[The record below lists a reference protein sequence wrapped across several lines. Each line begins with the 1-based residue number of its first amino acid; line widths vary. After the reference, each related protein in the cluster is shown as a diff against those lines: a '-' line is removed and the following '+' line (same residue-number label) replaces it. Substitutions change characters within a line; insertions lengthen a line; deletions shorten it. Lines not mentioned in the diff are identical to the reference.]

1 MIDES
6 ADNIEQ
12 RKKRFKLY
20 ERISFHLTDY
30 VIIDAGEPY
39 SIMTD
44 RETLDVAEYKKAVS
58 KLSFGLVRPK
68 IQKR

>member
-1 MIDES
+1 MRRRIITSS
-6 ADNIEQ
+6 A
-12 RKKRFKLY
+12 KKDL
-20 ERISFHLTDY
+20 SLDY

-58 KLSFGLVRPK
+58 KL
-68 IQKR
+68 